1 VRLINRLC
9 DLLVAICPAL
19 ERAVGY
25 SVVKGLVVILAKYQ
39 TPAALHR
46 TGVKRTGDQAG
57 AAQGPGGWRR
67 RSQDGMDESV
77 LRSVRE
83 SACHRSWKSEQ
94 Y

>member
-19 ERAVGY
+19 EHAVGY
-25 SVVKGLVVILAKYQ
+25 SVAKGLVAILTEYQ

-46 TGVKRTGDQAG
+46 TGVKRAGDQAG
-57 AAQGPGGWRR
+57 AAQGPGAGDVAAKMCM
-67 RSQDGMDESV
+67 DGSV

-83 SACHRSWKSEQ
+83 SACHRSRKSEQ

>member
-1 VRLINRLC
+1 VRLINRLW

-25 SVVKGLVVILAKYQ
+25 SVAKGLVVILAKYQ

-57 AAQGPGGWRR
+57 AAQGPGGLAT
-67 RSQDGMDESV
+67 SQSRWHGRISPPLGPGIRLPQIME
-77 LRSVRE
+77 
-83 SACHRSWKSEQ
+83 K
-94 Y
+94 

>member
-1 VRLINRLC
+1 MRLINRLC

-25 SVVKGLVVILAKYQ
+25 SVAKGPVVILTEYQ

-46 TGVKRTGDQAG
+46 TGVKRAGDQAG

-67 RSQDGMDESV
+67 RSQDVHGRISPPLGPGIRLPQITES
-77 LRSVRE
+77 R
-83 SACHRSWKSEQ
+83 Q